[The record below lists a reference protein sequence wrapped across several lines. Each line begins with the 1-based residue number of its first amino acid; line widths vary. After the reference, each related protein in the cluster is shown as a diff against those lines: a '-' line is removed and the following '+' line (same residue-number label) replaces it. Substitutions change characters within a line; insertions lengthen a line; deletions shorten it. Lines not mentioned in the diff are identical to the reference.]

1 MSSFRKIVLREAR
14 APVTNVV
21 LADRSEVWIATVVT
35 VPLATGV
42 KTAVPRD

>member
-1 MSSFRKIVLREAR
+1 MSNLRKIVLREAR
-14 APVTNVV
+14 APVTNVT

-35 VPLATGV
+35 VPPAAGA